1 MVHELCDEIKIIIKK
16 EMFISASYPRVLEVS
31 SIKAGVTAQIMAVCA
46 LPPSDDCSILVS
58 LLSRKFT
65 Y

>member
-1 MVHELCDEIKIIIKK
+1 
-16 EMFISASYPRVLEVS
+16 MFVSASYPSVLEVS

>member
-1 MVHELCDEIKIIIKK
+1 
-16 EMFISASYPRVLEVS
+16 MFISASYPSVLEVS
-31 SIKAGVTAQIMAVCA
+31 SIQSGVTAQIIAVCA

-65 Y
+65 YWLQCKHSI

>member
-1 MVHELCDEIKIIIKK
+1 
-16 EMFISASYPRVLEVS
+16 MFVSSSYPSVLEVS
-31 SIKAGVTAQIMAVCA
+31 SIEAGVTAQIIAVCA